1 MSFLKSIAKVDMD
14 PVWLL
19 RIFTIIPVLLILVAG
34 CGGLWIYFFVISL
47 LPEGQ
52 SQVDIPNMA
61 ADVRVVRDSNGVP
74 GIIGEKEEDVALVFG
89 YVMAQ
94 DRLWQMDYLRR
105 AGQGRLAE
113 ILGSDYLDAD
123 HLMRT
128 VKAGSVGDEYPDAL
142 EKKERAWLE
151 KFFQGVNKYIATHR
165 AKLPVEFSLL
175 EYHPEPFAPAD
186 ATAILYAL
194 AWESSIAARVDP
206 AMSLMVSRLGKEKGV
221 ELLPTDPGAMSG
233 VFANELVGW
242 NLKGI
247 MFSKA
252 GALRFPSRPPAF
264 FGGCAWV
271 AGGERTRSHKPM
283 AACSVYQG
291 LVAPSFWYRARLV
304 AGDFRLS
311 GAFIPGVPVAFAGTN
326 ARATWAAITSLADD
340 ADLFMERVDSSP
352 PRKYWR
358 VDRWKRV
365 EERRETYRTRN
376 GSSVVRPIFLTETGP
391 LVSEPYQDKALSLR
405 WTAKYGLGFYPAM
418 YALNRA
424 QDGEGI
430 RAALH
435 ILGAPCL
442 NVAWADEDGHFG
454 TQFAGRIPVRAAE
467 SDGVLPVPAYTGVHD
482 WGGFIPFEELP
493 ASANNS
499 DNFSVMADGRPG
511 GMDFPFFMSCYWSDL
526 PRDDRLRAMLGS
538 SQEHQR
544 ETFQAIQGDNL
555 SALAKAMVPVI
566 LQAESGKAKKTRLED
581 QALKVLSGWDFQM
594 NSDAAAAA
602 IFGLTHQALV
612 EELLARRLGEPTY
625 EDVASYPPLTGR
637 IIKRIFVDKQKSWLT
652 EGAPDQF
659 LTRAFEKALDQ
670 GESRLGSDPRK
681 WKWGDIH
688 RVEFRHPL
696 TTRSRFL
703 ETLYNVGP
711 ASMPGSDDSINFAGW
726 SVAHPFNVVEG
737 VSLRHIGEMTDPPQA
752 YGISPLGASA
762 HFFSTHYKDQTSLW
776 LSGRL
781 FSDPIQTA
789 DIRKSGFNAVLFKS
803 VPGTLSLK

>member
-1 MSFLKSIAKVDMD
+1 MD

-19 RIFTIIPVLLILVAG
+19 RIFTIIPALLILVAG
-34 CGGLWIYFFVISL
+34 AGVLWIYFFVISL

-52 SQVDIPNMA
+52 TQVDIPNMA

-74 GIIGEKEEDVALVFG
+74 GIIGEKEEDVALVLG

-113 ILGSDYLDAD
+113 IMGSDYLEGD

-128 VKAGSVGDEYPDAL
+128 VKAGAVGDEYPDAL
-142 EKKERAWLE
+142 GKRERAWLE
-151 KFFQGVNKYIATHR
+151 KFFQGVNKYITSHR
-165 AKLPVEFSLL
+165 TKLPVEFSLL
-175 EYHPEPFAPAD
+175 EYHPEPFVPAD
-186 ATAILYAL
+186 ANSILYAL
-194 AWESSIAARVDP
+194 AWQSSIAERVDP
-206 AMSLMVSRLGKEKGV
+206 AMSLIVSRLGKEKGV

-242 NLKGI
+242 NLKGLI
-247 MFSKA
+247 FSKP
-252 GALRFPSRPPAF
+252 GAWRFPARPPAF

-283 AACSVYQG
+283 AACNVYQG

-326 ARATWAAITSLADD
+326 ARTTWAAVTSLADD
-340 ADLFMERVDSSP
+340 ADLFIERVEGNP
-352 PRKYWR
+352 PQKYWR
-358 VDRWKRV
+358 VDRWKKV
-365 EERRETYRTRN
+365 EERRETYRTRR
-376 GSSVVRPIFLTETGP
+376 GSSVVKPIYLTETGP
-391 LVSEPYQDKALSLR
+391 LVSDAYQEKALSLR
-405 WTAKYGLGFYPAM
+405 WTAKYGLGFYPAL

-424 QDGEGI
+424 QDGGGI
-430 RAALH
+430 RSALRT
-435 ILGAPCL
+435 LGAPCL
-442 NVAWADEDGHFG
+442 NVAWADEDGNFG
-454 TQFAGRIPVRAAE
+454 TQFAGKIPVRCAE

-493 ASANNS
+493 TSTNNP

-511 GMDFPFFMSCYWSDL
+511 GMDFPFFMSCYWNDL
-526 PRDDRLRAMLGS
+526 PRDDRLRSMLSS

-544 ETFQAIQGDNL
+544 ETFQAIQVDNL
-555 SALAKAMVPVI
+555 SSLAKALVPLI
-566 LQAESGKAKKTRLED
+566 LQAGASKAKKSRVED
-581 QALKVLSGWDFQM
+581 EALKLLAAWDFQM
-594 NSDAAAAA
+594 NREAPAAAV
-602 IFGLTHQALV
+602 FGLVHQALV
-612 EELLARRLGEPTY
+612 EELLSRRLGDTAY
-625 EDVASYPPLTGR
+625 EEFAAYAPLTTR
-637 IIKRIFVDKQKSWLT
+637 IIKRIFVDKHKSWLI
-652 EGAPDQF
+652 EAAPEQVLSRVFD
-659 LTRAFEKALDQ
+659 KALDR
-670 GESRLGSDPRK
+670 GESRLGSDPKK
-681 WKWGDIH
+681 WKWGELH

-711 ASMPGSDDSINFAGW
+711 ASMSGSDDSINFAGW
-726 SVAHPFNVVEG
+726 SAAHPFKVVEG

-752 YGISPLGASA
+752 FGISPLGASA

-776 LSGRL
+776 LAGRL

-789 DIRKSGFNAVLFKS
+789 DIRKGGFNAVLFKS
-803 VPGTLSLK
+803 VPGNLSLR